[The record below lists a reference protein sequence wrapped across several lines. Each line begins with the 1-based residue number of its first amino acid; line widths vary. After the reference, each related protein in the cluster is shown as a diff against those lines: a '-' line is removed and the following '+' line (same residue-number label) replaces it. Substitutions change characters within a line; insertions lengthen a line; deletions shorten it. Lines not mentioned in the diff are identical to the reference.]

1 MWHLPI
7 QYLLIAT
14 VMLIG
19 RVDAAAQPYDLEIIT
34 PHNEHIQVEFE
45 RAFVRHIGRPLKI
58 RWIKKGTGQII
69 QQLDAQERAR
79 PGESF
84 GLDVFFG
91 GGVPDHDLAASKGYL
106 EAARIPEEI
115 LAGIPREIAG
125 VANYDERRLWFGS
138 ALSAF
143 GVLMN
148 RRGLANQGLPEIQRW
163 EDLASP
169 QMYSWVVV
177 ADPRK
182 SASVRVSYEL
192 ILQQYGWER
201 GWTLLMQMAANSRL
215 ITDSSSAIPNEIATG
230 NVLAGPC
237 IDFYA
242 YSRVAEAGRDV
253 LAYVN
258 PIGGSAITPDPI
270 SMLRKPPH
278 RQLAEQFITFVLGPE
293 GQALWVLPPGAPGGP
308 VEHALYRLPVRPD
321 VCAKYADQMAV
332 KDPYKEAEAG
342 TFRRMNDD
350 LQRRRNKL
358 LAELMGAALVDLHDD
373 LRSAWRALIDSGMNP
388 AALAEWSKPPFDEDA
403 GLRLAEQLEAGDLA
417 ARRLTREW
425 TRQFKQKYARV
436 QELARQRAVPE
447 ARDPAAR

>member
-1 MWHLPI
+1 MWRGALCPVI
-7 QYLLIAT
+7 VICGLLSGVA
-14 VMLIG
+14 L
-19 RVDAAAQPYDLEIIT
+19 APAQQYDLEIIT

-45 RAFVRHIGRPLKI
+45 RAFLRQVGRPLKI

-106 EAARIPEEI
+106 EPAQVPEQV
-115 LAGIPREIAG
+115 LAGIPQEIAG
-125 VANYDERRLWFGS
+125 VANYGQRRLWFGS

-148 RRGLANQGLPEIQRW
+148 RRGLKSQGLPEIERW
-163 EDLASP
+163 EDLADP
-169 QMYSWVVV
+169 RMYSWVVI

-201 GWTLLMQMAANSRL
+201 GWTILMQIAANSRL
-215 ITDSSSAIPNEIATG
+215 ITDSSSAIPNEVATG

-242 YSRVAEAGRDV
+242 YSRVAQAGRDV

-278 RQLAEQFITFVLGPE
+278 RELAEQFITFVLSPQ
-293 GQALWVLPPGAPGGP
+293 GQALWVLPAGAPGGP
-308 VEHALYRLPVRPD
+308 VEHALHRLPVRPD

-358 LAELMGAALVDLHDD
+358 LAELMGAALVDLHAD
-373 LRSAWRALIDSGMNP
+373 LRTTWKALIDSGMKP
-388 AALAEWSKPPFDEDA
+388 AAVAEWSKPPFDEQE
-403 GLRLAEQLEAGDLA
+403 GLKLAEQLEAGDMA
-417 ARRLTREW
+417 ARRITRDW
-425 TRQFKQKYARV
+425 TRQFKDKYARV
-436 QELARQRAVPE
+436 RELAR
-447 ARDPAAR
+447 